1 MPTNFSLQGHG
12 IRFLIN
18 CFMTQV
24 VTVIITYT
32 FCNSGQLLIDEV
44 KYYIVENLTISS
56 LKVNSESSIEPLL
69 RDLQKAMLME
79 EEQKNLNAQ
88 IKKRFSIRNWSLK
101 ISRSLL
107 GRSTGRD
114 VKLGIHSVLRTVE
127 CSICSMLESKR
138 LTATNR
144 NLVIQL
150 EQFPKPTL
158 QCATSASNS
167 GTNYE
172 WIQTC
177 ILTSFEP
184 KFPDY
189 CI

>member
-56 LKVNSESSIEPLL
+56 LKVNSKSSHEPLL

-88 IKKRFSIRNWSLK
+88 IKKQFSIR
-101 ISRSLL
+101 I
-107 GRSTGRD
+107 
-114 VKLGIHSVLRTVE
+114 
-127 CSICSMLESKR
+127 
-138 LTATNR
+138 
-144 NLVIQL
+144 
-150 EQFPKPTL
+150 
-158 QCATSASNS
+158 
-167 GTNYE
+167 
-172 WIQTC
+172 
-177 ILTSFEP
+177 
-184 KFPDY
+184 
-189 CI
+189 